1 MNDPDVTKIA
11 KAFIDGAL
19 AARER
24 LGYSARVSKKSYRR
38 AVDQAAFVF
47 EDLRAANGDQKALPT
62 PPRKR
67 S

>member
-1 MNDPDVTKIA
+1 M
-11 KAFIDGAL
+11 AL
-19 AARER
+19 LPRESVSAI
-24 LGYSARVSKKSYRR
+24 SARVSKKSYRR

-47 EDLRAANGDQKALPT
+47 EDLRAANGDQKALQT